1 MLKLLLVAIQCL
13 KTARAARPTARRRP
27 IALHPARAAA
37 AAFAFAGC
45 VAAPRAA
52 DAGVVDQLAAASR
65 AADITYSQNGKNLQR
80 MGQGDYTMGTKF
92 TSTEPRALKRR
103 ATQACKS
110 PKVLAQSDFADEKSC
125 TMAVL
130 DGAVDRVIVAL
141 DELGDKC
148 LVDATHVCM

>member
-1 MLKLLLVAIQCL
+1 
-13 KTARAARPTARRRP
+13 
-27 IALHPARAAA
+27 
-37 AAFAFAGC
+37 
-45 VAAPRAA
+45 
-52 DAGVVDQLAAASR
+52 
-65 AADITYSQNGKNLQR
+65 

-110 PKVLAQSDFADEKSC
+110 SKVLAQASFADEKSC

-130 DGAVDRVIVAL
+130 DGAVDRVVSAL